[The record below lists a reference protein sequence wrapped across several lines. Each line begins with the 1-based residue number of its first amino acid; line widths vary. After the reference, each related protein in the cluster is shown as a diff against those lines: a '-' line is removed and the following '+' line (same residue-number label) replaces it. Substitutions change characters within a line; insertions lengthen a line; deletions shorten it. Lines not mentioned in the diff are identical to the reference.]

1 MPGQV
6 VASQRAL
13 EQLTIDTGVWL
24 DEQCADDVGDLRS
37 DATVRRGEGES
48 MPVVSERLL
57 AAQTQ
62 LRRLAEEGDRPQGP
76 PDGGQEQPA
85 RDSGSAGEQSG
96 GAGRLSPL
104 SAFE

>member
-1 MPGQV
+1 ML
-6 VASQRAL
+6 ASQRAL

-37 DATVRRGEGES
+37 DTTVRRGEDS
-48 MPVVSERLL
+48 APVVSERLL
-57 AAQTQ
+57 AAQAQ
-62 LRRLAEEGDRPQGP
+62 LRRLAEEGDRLQGP
-76 PDGGQEQPA
+76 PDDGQEQPM
-85 RDSGSAGEQSG
+85 RDGGSAASAGEQSG

>member
-1 MPGQV
+1 ML
-6 VASQRAL
+6 ASQRAL

-37 DATVRRGEGES
+37 DTTMRRGEDS
-48 MPVVSERLL
+48 APVVSERLL

-62 LRRLAEEGDRPQGP
+62 LRRLTEEGDKPQGP
-76 PDGGQEQPA
+76 PDGGQEQPM
-85 RDSGSAGEQSG
+85 RNGGSAGEQSG
-96 GAGRLSPL
+96 GARRAGRLSPL

>member
-1 MPGQV
+1 ML
-6 VASQRAL
+6 ASQRAL

-37 DATVRRGEGES
+37 DTTMRRGEDS
-48 MPVVSERLL
+48 APVVSERLL
-57 AAQTQ
+57 AAQAQ

-76 PDGGQEQPA
+76 PDDGQEQPM
-85 RDSGSAGEQSG
+85 RDGGSAGGSAGREQSG

>member
-6 VASQRAL
+6 LASQRAL

-37 DATVRRGEGES
+37 DATVSRGGDS
-48 MPVVSERLL
+48 VPVVSERLL
-57 AAQTQ
+57 AAQMQ
-62 LRRLAEEGDRPQGP
+62 LRRLADEGDRPQGP
-76 PDGGQEQPA
+76 PDGGQEQPM
-85 RDSGSAGEQSG
+85 RDGGSAAEQSG
-96 GAGRLSPL
+96 GAGPSPL

>member
-1 MPGQV
+1 ML
-6 VASQRAL
+6 ASQRAL

-37 DATVRRGEGES
+37 DTTLRRGEDS
-48 MPVVSERLL
+48 APVVSERLL
-57 AAQTQ
+57 AAQAQ
-62 LRRLAEEGDRPQGP
+62 LRRLAEEGERPQGP
-76 PDGGQEQPA
+76 QDDGQEQPM
-85 RDSGSAGEQSG
+85 RDGGSAGGEQSG